1 MSKYQGI
8 SLPKKL
14 LNLIDEAIINKPYQ
28 SKTEFIRQAI
38 RHELERAKQESSI

>member
-1 MSKYQGI
+1 MSNYQGI

-14 LNLIDEAIINKPYQ
+14 LNLIDEAIVNKPYN

-38 RHELERAKQESSI
+38 RHELERVRGTNE